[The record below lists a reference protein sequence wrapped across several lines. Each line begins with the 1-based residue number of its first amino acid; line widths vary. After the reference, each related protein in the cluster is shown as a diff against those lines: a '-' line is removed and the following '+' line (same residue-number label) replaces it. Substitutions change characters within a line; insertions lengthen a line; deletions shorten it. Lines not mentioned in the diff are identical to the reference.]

1 MLCLLLLIDQ
11 SNEAIENEKKLN
23 YTNVQKLV
31 WSRIYMSLIL
41 FLSLEFQDIIS
52 YVEKETWGS
61 LFLLIYS
68 EYRIWASDIIFCEV
82 ESKNKN
88 KKMEKVQIIKPD
100 IFFDSYNGIDSLL
113 KIENKKS
120 YKSQMFPHIF

>member
-1 MLCLLLLIDQ
+1 MLIDQ
-11 SNEAIENEKKLN
+11 SNEAIENEKKIKL
-23 YTNVQKLV
+23 YKCTKTSMITNLYEFN
-31 WSRIYMSLIL
+31 S

-52 YVEKETWGS
+52 YIEKETWGS